1 MKTGRAKTIYKLIK
15 VGIEGIMN
23 WRDPIPEEVT
33 KLPWKILNFRHFIFC
48 IVYAMYI
55 LKDKSKRIG
64 N

>member
-1 MKTGRAKTIYKLIK
+1 MKTGRAKTIYKLVK

-33 KLPWKILNFRHFIFC
+33 KSPWKIFNFRHFIFC

-55 LKDKSKRIG
+55 HKDKRKRIG